1 MTKFVF
7 KLIVLSFFI
16 GGLGNFANLQAQD
29 HDVVADSVSI
39 DDMDPVFITEE
50 EEEEESSNGV
60 MIAIVIVA
68 VAAAGVGYKFIAKKK
83 NK

>member
-16 GGLGNFANLQAQD
+16 GAIGNFANLQAQD

-50 EEEEESSNGV
+50 EEEEESSNGA

-68 VAAAGVGYKFIAKKK
+68 LAAAGVGYKFIAKKK

>member
-16 GGLGNFANLQAQD
+16 GSLGSFANLQAQD

-39 DDMDPVFITEE
+39 DDMDPVFLTEE
-50 EEEEESSNGV
+50 EEEEKSNGTI
-60 MIAIVIVA
+60 IAIVIVA
-68 VAAAGVGYKFIAKKK
+68 IAAAGVGYKFIAKKK